1 MNKPTVINI
10 GICGLGTVGQGVWKH
25 IERSLPELKARFG
38 VKLELYRAA
47 VRDLRKPRVVDIP
60 ADKLTTDAL
69 AVATDPHV
77 HIVCELIGG
86 TTLAREVTLAALKVG
101 KIVVSANKALLCEH
115 GIEIFATARK
125 HGGHF
130 FFEASVAGGIPIIK
144 ALREGLIANRFT
156 LIYGILNG
164 TCNYILTR
172 MVQEGA
178 PYAAILAD
186 AKRLG
191 YAEADEALDVQGWD
205 AAHKASILA
214 FLAHGVWVKTDQM
227 IVDGIARLTQ
237 TDLKMAAQ
245 LGYCIK
251 LLAVIT
257 RDFETNEISVRVTP
271 TLLPKNAVLANVNG
285 VFNAVSVTGDV
296 AGTTTYIGR
305 GAGQD
310 ATASAVIS
318 DIADAVTLLTAGKA
332 VVACAPSETHVRG
345 GVEAPKLAPL
355 GHMRSRYY
363 LRMTVKDEPG
373 VLAQIATLTAAS
385 CVSLATVIQM
395 PAERPD
401 AASLIVTTHESDERA
416 IRHTI
421 TDIAKLDCVLEPPLL
436 LRIGDFQD

>member
-1 MNKPTVINI
+1 MNKPAVINI
-10 GICGLGTVGQGVWKH
+10 GLCGLGTVGQGVWKH
-25 IERSLPELKARFG
+25 IERSMPELKARFG

-47 VRDLRKPRVVDIP
+47 VRDPRKPRSVDIP
-60 ADKLTTDAL
+60 AAKITTDAL
-69 AVATDPHV
+69 SVATDPAV

-86 TTLAREVTLAALKVG
+86 TTLAREVTMAALKAG

-115 GIEIFATARK
+115 GVEIFATAKK

-130 FFEASVAGGIPIIK
+130 LFEASVAGGIPIIK
-144 ALREGLIANRFT
+144 ALREGLVANRFK

-191 YAEADEALDVQGWD
+191 YAEADESLDVQGLD
-205 AAHKASILA
+205 TAHKASILA

-227 IVDGIARLTQ
+227 IVDGISRLTQ

-257 RDFETNEISVRVTP
+257 RDFTNNEICVRVHP
-271 TLLPKNAVLANVNG
+271 TLLPKETVLANVNG
-285 VFNAVSVTGDV
+285 VFNAISVTGDV

-310 ATASAVIS
+310 ATASAVIG

-332 VVACAPSETHVRG
+332 AVQCSSSEPLAFG
-345 GVEAPKLAPL
+345 SAEAPKLAPL
-355 GHMRSRYY
+355 GHVRSRYY
-363 LRMTVKDEPG
+363 IRMTVKDEPG
-373 VLAQIATLTAAS
+373 VLAQIATLTAQSLVSIAS
-385 CVSLATVIQM
+385 VIQM
-395 PAERPD
+395 SAERPG
-401 AASLIVTTHESDERA
+401 AASLILTTHLSDERA
-416 IRHTI
+416 IRHTLG
-421 TDIAKLDCVLEPPLL
+421 DIAKLDCVLEPPLL
-436 LRIGDFQD
+436 LRIGDFQE